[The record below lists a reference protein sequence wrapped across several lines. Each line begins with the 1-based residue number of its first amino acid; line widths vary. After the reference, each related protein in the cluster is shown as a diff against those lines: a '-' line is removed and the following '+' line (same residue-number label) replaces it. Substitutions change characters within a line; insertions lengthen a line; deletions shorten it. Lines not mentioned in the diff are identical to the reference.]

1 MSMIEKQTPWPHHRR
16 RRQRCAVWLAGV
28 VAVFPIGAALP
39 DDDARDPTPVS
50 AVQVAEDVGD
60 MVDASPGAVEIPFLE
75 VDEAFE
81 AGEELAGLLAGDDLV
96 QDLGQEADP
105 REPTPVVPEE
115 VLGRRDLQV
124 IERLFENGLRAMFR
138 QPPPAAVLNDVP
150 VPVARERRRQVE
162 QQAKQMEQFFQPTL
176 QTELEMIRQSCASL
190 SPEVRRQILTAGRQ
204 AVSRTALEFAAR
216 QMNGNLDRREFDPRQ
231 SIRSP
236 LAGLVKQHAT
246 AAELAAYDQE
256 QAQRQKRREA
266 AARIRIVAK
275 LDRQLDLSA
284 AQREAIAADLERNWQ
299 PSWICELD
307 DQAGM
312 VINNY
317 RPAPDYAHASI
328 APHLDAAQRAEWTK
342 WRQAAG
348 TQLVGRQMGWN
359 FDGQGLQQPDP
370 WWGKDK

>member
-1 MSMIEKQTPWPHHRR
+1 MSRSENQPPSPHHRCR
-16 RRQRCAVWLAGV
+16 RPRCGLLLLGA
-28 VAVFPIGAALP
+28 VAVFPIGATPA
-39 DDDARDPTPVS
+39 DDHARDPVPAP
-50 AVQVAEDVGD
+50 AVQVAEDAIQVLNVQGPAEEPVLH
-60 MVDASPGAVEIPFLE
+60 VDNAIEK
-75 VDEAFE
+75 
-81 AGEELAGLLAGDDLV
+81 GEELDGLLTGDDLV

-105 REPTPVVPEE
+105 REPTPVAPEE

-138 QPPPAAVLNDVP
+138 QPLPAAVPGDVP
-150 VPVARERRRQVE
+150 AAVARERRRQVE

-176 QTELEMIRQSCASL
+176 QTELEMIRQSCSGL
-190 SPEVRRQILTAGRQ
+190 SPQVRREILAAGRQ

-246 AAELAAYDQE
+246 AAELAAYEQE

-307 DQAGM
+307 DQGGM

-348 TQLVGRQMGWN
+348 TQMVGRQMGWN

>member
-1 MSMIEKQTPWPHHRR
+1 MSRSENQPPSPHHRCR
-16 RRQRCAVWLAGV
+16 RKRCALMLLGA
-28 VAVFPIGAALP
+28 VAVLAVGAAP
-39 DDDARDPTPVS
+39 ADDDARDPVPAP
-50 AVQVAEDVGD
+50 AVQVAEDVED
-60 MVDASPGAVEIPFLE
+60 VVDASLGAVEIPFLE

-81 AGEELAGLLAGDDLV
+81 AEEAVDVLPAGDDLV
-96 QDLGQEADP
+96 QEVVQDADP
-105 REPTPVVPEE
+105 REPTPVAPEE

-138 QPPPAAVLNDVP
+138 QPPAAVPGDVPAA
-150 VPVARERRRQVE
+150 VARERRRQVE

-176 QTELEMIRQSCASL
+176 QTELEMIRQSCSGL
-190 SPEVRRQILTAGRQ
+190 SPEVRREILAAGRQ

-246 AAELAAYDQE
+246 AAELAAYEQE

-284 AQREAIAADLERNWQ
+284 AQREVIAADLERNWQ

-307 DQAGM
+307 DQGGM

-348 TQLVGRQMGWN
+348 TQMVGRQMGWN